1 MPGQITQCSYG
12 TGFILMSADGTH
24 SIFNCNHKG
33 PTQMK
38 AFKPIN
44 NIRDIRKK
52 LGLNQI
58 DFWGQVGVTQSGGS
72 RYEAGRNMPKPVRE
86 LVRLVHIEQLDISKL
101 SKTDVLISEKLK
113 EKHPD
118 IYKALK
124 AEVAK
129 A

>member
-1 MPGQITQCSYG
+1 
-12 TGFILMSADGTH
+12 
-24 SIFNCNHKG
+24 
-33 PTQMK
+33 MK

-58 DFWGQVGVTQSGGS
+58 EFWGQVGVTQSGGS
-72 RYEAGRNMPKPVRE
+72 RYEAGRTMPKPVRE
-86 LVRLVHIEQLDISKL
+86 LVRLVHIEQLDIAKL
-101 SKTDVLISEKLK
+101 NRADVLISEKLK
-113 EKHPD
+113 EKHPE
-118 IYKALK
+118 IYSALK